1 MAPQWLEYVFL
12 IFILMVYETQG
23 DNHERNIF
31 AARVESCSGCRL
43 NRLPEVKKFIF
54 EDVPL

>member
-31 AARVESCSGCRL
+31 AARVEVSAVSLSFR
-43 NRLPEVKKFIF
+43 NIF
-54 EDVPL
+54 VLMYMW